1 MMDYTVTDEPK
12 REDEEALFNNLKEFN
27 LAHIELDVVQ
37 KLAVFQYDENG
48 TLVAGLS
55 AKTHGNWLSVSY
67 LWIAEKARGKGLGSK
82 MLKDAEDEAVKRGCR
97 FAFLDTFSFQAKD
110 FYLKMGYQ
118 EVFTLEH
125 YPVTGKR
132 HYFTKPLA

>member
-1 MMDYTVTDEPK
+1 MDYTITDTPSN
-12 REDEEALFNNLKEFN
+12 EDAEALFNNLKEFN

-37 KLAVFQYDENG
+37 ELAIFQHDEEG

-55 AKTHGNWLSVSY
+55 AETHGNWLSVSY
-67 LWIAEKARGKGLGSK
+67 LWIREKARGKGLGSK
-82 MLKDAEDEAVKRGCR
+82 MMQDAETEAVRRGCK

-110 FYLKMGYQ
+110 FYLKLGYQ

-125 YPVTGKR
+125 YPVAGKR
-132 HYFTKPLA
+132 HYFTKALI